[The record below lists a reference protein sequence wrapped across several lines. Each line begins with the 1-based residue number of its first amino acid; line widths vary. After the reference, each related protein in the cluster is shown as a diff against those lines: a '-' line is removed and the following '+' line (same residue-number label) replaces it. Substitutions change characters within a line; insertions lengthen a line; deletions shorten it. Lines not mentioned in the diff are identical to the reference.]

1 MLKLTVPKKG
11 YLRIGD
17 TKLYFGKT
25 VRVAIDAPKN
35 VEVRRGQ
42 RPLVASTLS

>member
-25 VRVAIDAPKN
+25 DNDRW
-35 VEVRRGQ
+35 
-42 RPLVASTLS
+42 